1 MSGRSKRPGG
11 SDVERRQERTGPAT
25 YVVKPIG
32 FVRSS
37 LKRPEDAP
45 KQGDEGAPDAWVEVA
60 ADVAEGL
67 EGIAVGQD
75 IVLLTWLH
83 QARRDVLKVHPRD
96 DATVPL
102 AGVFATR
109 SQARPN
115 PVGLHR
121 VRVLAVAAS
130 GLRVGPLEAVDGTPV
145 VDIKPVLS
153 SGSG

>member
-1 MSGRSKRPGG
+1 MSRRSKRPSG
-11 SDVERRQERTGPAT
+11 SDVEGRQERTDPAT

-32 FVRSS
+32 FVRSP

-45 KQGDEGAPDAWVEVA
+45 KQGDEGAPDAWIEVA

-75 IVLLTWLH
+75 IVLITWLH
-83 QARRDVLKVHPRD
+83 QARRDVLKVHPRGD
-96 DATVPL
+96 VTVPL

-109 SQARPN
+109 SPARPN
-115 PVGLHR
+115 PLGLHR
-121 VRVLAVAAS
+121 VRVLAVAANE
-130 GLRVGPLEAVDGTPV
+130 LRVGPLEAVDGTPV

-153 SGSG
+153 PAD